1 MGFYPLRTGDR
12 QINRS
17 SKQPCRLGPDGSG
30 TRAIALELL
39 EANKLDGKNTELT
52 NHGGNAAANLLLK
65 GELDAAMVI
74 ASPRSALVSR
84 LIRSPGISVMNFA
97 RHEAYTRR
105 NRSLSSVILPES
117 AIDLSA
123 SLPPENITLLALTA
137 SLVTRE
143 DLHPAL
149 MTLLVQTAK
158 QVHGDGGLF
167 AKPGQF
173 TSSEFVEFPMSKET
187 ER

>member
-1 MGFYPLRTGDR
+1 
-12 QINRS
+12 
-17 SKQPCRLGPDGSG
+17 
-30 TRAIALELL
+30 
-39 EANKLDGKNTELT
+39 LDGKNTELT

-123 SLPPENITLLALTA
+123 NLPPENITLLAPTA

-158 QVHGDGGLF
+158 QVYGDGGLF
-167 AKPGQF
+167 AKPRQF
-173 TSSEFVEFPMSKET
+173 PSSEFVEFPMSKET